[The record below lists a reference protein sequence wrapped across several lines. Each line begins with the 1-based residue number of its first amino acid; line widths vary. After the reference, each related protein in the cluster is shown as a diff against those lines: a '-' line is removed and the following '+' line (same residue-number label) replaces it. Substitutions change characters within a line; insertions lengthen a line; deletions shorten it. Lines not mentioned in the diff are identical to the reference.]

1 MKRRLRIAG
10 WALGLSLAMAGI
22 GAAVGAS
29 QGAPVEAGAVPVAGT
44 TKYEQITSTAGLET
58 NAHYIITSGTS
69 DTVSVMSTES
79 YGNNRR
85 KVDATVD
92 ANGEL
97 TFASTFMDLTLGG
110 TSGAWTFYC
119 GNYLGTV
126 GYLNATNTTSNN
138 YLKVVANLN
147 DYANFSIAFDA
158 GAAVITCTGKSSRN
172 RMMFNS
178 SLFACYS
185 SDASYSAVYLFK
197 EIPAETG
204 IVNKVTISATGTPY
218 SGEKFP
224 LTATVSYQDKA
235 DDNRVTWSVTD
246 GDAKV
251 SSAGVVTVG
260 SEQSEVKATAIDK
273 DTGGDDVFA
282 TYIINPVANPITN
295 ISFDTTAAKKTYYVG
310 QSLNISGVTASATYT
325 STKVKDYPLNK
336 ANFSGFDSSAATP
349 SQIITVAA
357 EEDEHQF
364 STTYEIEILE
374 VPALKFGNDPFVHSL
389 DTSASQQVTD
399 KYGEQWDVALTYADS
414 EKKYLV
420 YESEFVHI
428 GSASNQVSSVSF
440 SLDLGEVKTI
450 KYMSIRYNAYKDDTG
465 AVAISVDGD
474 KKATESVAA
483 TEIRT
488 VSIPEVVRGQTIN
501 IDATELKKIN
511 IYEIDYLA
519 MTDAE
524 CVADFID
531 NYMHMDDY
539 TENLGYCKD
548 VSHHYYA
555 DAKAAFNAL
564 FPEQRSLF
572 ASEDTYAD
580 ARARLQNWAAANG
593 DVFDVNNTLVKA
605 YQGTFGRLTN
615 NDPTA
620 IAVAGLIGG
629 MLLAT
634 GVGVLVIRRKKQK

>member
-29 QGAPVEAGAVPVAGT
+29 QGAPVEAEAAPVAGS
-44 TKYEQITSTAGLET
+44 TKYEQITSAAGLEA
-58 NAHYIITSGTS
+58 NAHYIITNGTSGTI
-69 DTVSVMSTES
+69 SVMSTES
-79 YGNNRR
+79 NGNNRR

-119 GNYLGTV
+119 ENYLGTI
-126 GYLNATNTTSNN
+126 GYLNATNTTGSN
-138 YLKVVANLN
+138 YLKVVSKLD
-147 DYANFSIAFDA
+147 DYAYFSVSFDD
-158 GAAVITCTGKSSRN
+158 GAASITCTGKSSRN
-172 RMMFNS
+172 VMMFNS
-178 SLFACYS
+178 NLFACYNS
-185 SDASYSAVYLFK
+185 GSPYSAVYLYK

-204 IVNKVTISATGTPY
+204 VATGVTITTTDPHY
-218 SGEKFP
+218 SGEQIT
-224 LTATVSYQDKA
+224 LTGTVSYQDKA

-273 DTGGDDVFA
+273 DAGGDDVFA

-325 STKVKDYPLNK
+325 STNVKDYPLNK

-349 SQIITVAA
+349 SQIITVSA
-357 EEDEHQF
+357 EENEHVF
-364 STTYEIEILE
+364 STTYEIEIIE
-374 VPALKFGNDPFVHSL
+374 CPALKFGTGLVDSL
-389 DTSASQQVTD
+389 NTDATQQVND

-414 EKKYLV
+414 EKKYIS
-420 YESEFVHI
+420 YDAEYVHI
-428 GSASNQVSSVSF
+428 GSGNNPVSSVSF
-440 SLDLGEVKTI
+440 SLDLGKAKTI
-450 KYMSIRYNAYKDDTG
+450 KYLSVKFSAYSKDTG
-465 AVAISVDGD
+465 TVAISVGGD
-474 KKATESVAA
+474 EQATGSVAA
-483 TEIRT
+483 TEIVT
-488 VSIPEVVRGQTIN
+488 VSIPEAIRGQTIVVA
-501 IDATELKKIN
+501 ATELAKIN

-531 NYMHMDDY
+531 NYMYMDDY

-564 FPEQRSLF
+564 FPEQRALF

-605 YQGTFGRLTN
+605 YQGTFGGLTN